1 MKLSIPDPCSQKWEQ
16 MAVVDQES
24 RFCSECTRDIIDFS
38 NHTDEQILKYVWK
51 NPIRLCGRFSQN
63 QLNRAIGKDEFDF
76 PGLKALLI
84 AGTLTSVTNNVG
96 AQISVNKIETHQ
108 ITEVESNYQVIRGK
122 ILGTISPQTYR
133 QLKLEIPQLNL
144 YCYSDSEGNFQF
156 SVPKNQLPDS
166 IDLIIRKGNSYKE
179 FKNLN
184 PKEFIQHDASLYP
197 IEIDTNFVH
206 ETQMIGYVVV
216 KPKWYQFGYKIRRLW
231 YRIFY

>member
-16 MAVVDQES
+16 MAILDQKS
-24 RFCSECTRDIIDFS
+24 RFCSECTLDIIDFS

-63 QLNRAIGKDEFDF
+63 QLNRTIGKDEFEF

-96 AQISVNKIETHQ
+96 AQISANNVETHQ
-108 ITEVESNYQVIRGK
+108 IREVESNYQVIRGK

-156 SVPKNQLPDS
+156 NVPKDKLPDS

-184 PKEFIQHDASLYP
+184 PKEFIQVDASLHP
-197 IEIDTNFVH
+197 IDIDMNFVH